1 MQGSVKL
8 NCCLFNK
15 NKDPWNKI
23 MVFKSVNFDRFRGVR
38 AGRYSDQVWKS
49 TTWFS
54 EEWKISV
61 IATYTV
67 LGTIKKWQ
75 WHGFLHGNLSSLIR
89 IYHKKF
95 WTAIFF
101 MGEILLPAR
110 EVVRLLQKAWVSRQ
124 KREISHVCRFVGG
137 GAKLSAPAWET
148 DGRGGRLVNQRVYF
162 VQALTKVTLKWKYAF
177 QPAYFLI

>member
-1 MQGSVKL
+1 MKQDYGFQRCEFWQISR
-8 NCCLFNK
+8 C
-15 NKDPWNKI
+15 
-23 MVFKSVNFDRFRGVR
+23 

-54 EEWKISV
+54 EEWKISL
-61 IATYTV
+61 IAMYTV

-89 IYHKKF
+89 IYHKNF

-124 KREISHVCRFVGG
+124 KREISHVWLLYTVEPRYLELYGTKNKVQDICEFEISR
-137 GAKLSAPAWET
+137 
-148 DGRGGRLVNQRVYF
+148 VNLLR
-162 VQALTKVTLKWKYAF
+162 K
-177 QPAYFLI
+177 